1 MYEQNV
7 RLVRVEL
14 SDYKN
19 VTHGKLEMP
28 CSVNRDF
35 SCDRSEILGIYGQ
48 NGSGKTAVIEALSL
62 AKHLLSAKPLPDGT
76 ADGIAQNAPASS
88 CALTF
93 FIGDE
98 NRGICA
104 EYTFTV
110 TRSADTAARSVYI
123 SEEKLSYR
131 AVSEGKLS
139 PSRTL
144 IRYEANAKG
153 SFLSPKSRYTA
164 MVKNDDD
171 AVELAVAKKLS
182 QRGATSFL
190 FSEDVRPFLLRSAG
204 DSPDDLA
211 LQTIAETLPQYAKQG
226 FFIVD
231 SNHSGTISLGAV
243 MPLALQFDGD
253 DSTPESTLLSLTEPS
268 VQPLSV
274 YGFIGKS
281 VAAINHVL
289 GVLIP
294 GMRLCVKE
302 YGGQFT
308 EDGREGMRF
317 EILSVRGE
325 TNIPL
330 KCESEGIKKL
340 ISVLS
345 ILIAM
350 YNHPSVL
357 VAVDEFDA
365 GVYEYLLGEILG
377 ILEENGRGQLIFTS
391 HNLRPLEMIDRKD
404 IIFTTTNPNNRYIRL
419 SASKGNLRDQY
430 IRSIHVGGQKEELY
444 DYSNPLEIARAF
456 RLAGKEGRADG
467 ERM

>member
-1 MYEQNV
+1 MYEKNV

-28 CSVNRDF
+28 GAVNRDF
-35 SCDRSEILGIYGQ
+35 SCDRAEILGIYGQ

-62 AKHLLSAKPLPDGT
+62 AKTLLSANPLPPDT
-76 ADGIAQNAPASS
+76 ADGIAQNASASS

-98 NRGICA
+98 NEGICA
-104 EYTFTV
+104 EYAFTV
-110 TRSADTAARSVYI
+110 KRALDTVSAPVYI

-144 IRYEANAKG
+144 IRYETDKTG
-153 SFLSPKSRYTA
+153 IFLTPKSRYTSMA
-164 MVKNDDD
+164 KSEDD

-182 QRGATSFL
+182 RRGASSFL
-190 FSEDVRPFLLRSAG
+190 FSADVRPFLLRSVKNPA
-204 DSPDDLA
+204 DDLA
-211 LQTIAETLPQYAKQG
+211 METILSTLPRYAGQG
-226 FFIVD
+226 FFVVD

-253 DSTPESTLLSLTEPS
+253 DETPESTLLSLTEPS
-268 VQPLSV
+268 VQPLAV
-274 YGFIGKS
+274 YGFIQSS

-294 GMRLCVKE
+294 GMSLSVKE

-308 EDGREGMRF
+308 EDGKEGMRF

-325 TNIPL
+325 TKIPL

-419 SASKGNLRDQY
+419 SSSKGNLRDQY

-456 RLAGKEGRADG
+456 RLAGKEVRADL

>member
-1 MYEQNV
+1 MYEKNV
-7 RLVRVEL
+7 RLVRIEL

-19 VTHGKLEMP
+19 VTYGKLEMP
-28 CSVNRDF
+28 CAVNRDF
-35 SCDRSEILGIYGQ
+35 SCDRAEILGIYGQ

-62 AKHLLSAKPLPDGT
+62 TKTLLSANPLPPDT
-76 ADGIAQNAPASS
+76 ADGIAQNASSSS
-88 CALTF
+88 CTLTF

-98 NRGICA
+98 NEGVCA
-104 EYTFTV
+104 EYAFTV
-110 TRSADTAARSVYI
+110 RRDSENAPAPVYI

-131 AVSEGKLS
+131 AVSEGRFA

-144 IRYEANAKG
+144 IRYEADKTGA
-153 SFLSPKSRYTA
+153 FLSPKNRYTS
-164 MVKNDDD
+164 MVRNEDD

-182 QRGATSFL
+182 RRGAFSFL
-190 FSEDVRPFLLRSAG
+190 FSADVRPFLLRSLK
-204 DSPDDLA
+204 DSADDLA
-211 LQTIAETLPQYAKQG
+211 LKTILSALPRYAGQG
-226 FFIVD
+226 FFVVD

-253 DSTPESTLLSLTEPS
+253 DETPESTLLSLTEPS
-268 VQPLSV
+268 VQPLAV
-274 YGFIGKS
+274 YGFIQSS

-294 GMRLCVKE
+294 GMRLSVKE

-308 EDGREGMRF
+308 EDGKEGMRF

-325 TNIPL
+325 TKIPL

-419 SASKGNLRDQY
+419 TASKGNLRDQY
-430 IRSIHVGGQKEELY
+430 IRSIHVGGQREELY

-456 RLAGKEGRADG
+456 RLAGKECRTDT